1 MYGIVQVKNSSS
13 TLADY
18 RTHYIHCRINVLD
31 RDEKHHLN
39 CRNLGTFN
47 FNSGKILRVSQLF
60 NPHERRIAFIFE
72 KEPTTVKVYY
82 FWSMGFAYY
91 GQKKFSNI
99 ASNKLTDI

>member
-1 MYGIVQVKNSSS
+1 MKNPDDDLSQSCDTHHAINRCRSSQ
-13 TLADY
+13 
-18 RTHYIHCRINVLD
+18 R
-31 RDEKHHLN
+31 
-39 CRNLGTFN
+39 
-47 FNSGKILRVSQLF
+47 LRVSQLF